1 MTKLT
6 RKQIAEGLK
15 AMPMDT
21 LLLGASSKTTKLTP
35 KQIKFAEE
43 IAKGESKAEA
53 YRKAYK
59 SKGNPTTVSK
69 NGQMLLKNP
78 SIQTQVDAFKVAIEA
93 SKYTTPAHLR
103 MHIIHKLTQK
113 TLDDDVPHAQQLKA
127 LELLGKITEVSLFTH
142 RTEVIKTDNS
152 ESMKEKLIKSLA
164 LAMNSTG
171 DKKIPEYSAES
182 LLAELTGEAPVDD
195 VATNFNVSDDGI
207 VDDMAHDDG
216 GKGSFD
222 SDLARPTTPPPP
234 NLGNS
239 PLANMHSIPHNQ
251 SPTFE
256 NSLQNQGSRTIT
268 SVIVGEGVSK
278 NVTDEDDVSSE
289 TPPVNVSKSQG

>member
-21 LLLGASSKTTKLTP
+21 LLLGASSKTTRLTP

-216 GKGSFD
+216 GKGYFD
-222 SDLARPTTPPPP
+222 SDLAQPTTPPPP

-239 PLANMHSIPHNQ
+239 PLANMHSIPHTK

-256 NSLQNQGSRTIT
+256 NSLTNQGSSTIT
-268 SVIVGEGVSK
+268 SVIVGEGVVK
-278 NVTDEDDVSSE
+278 NDTDEDDVSME
-289 TPPVNVSKSQG
+289 TPPVSVSKS